1 MKVEG
6 SNVTTQNTNVQPVK
20 QQEFET
26 KVRVEARKVAEQVQS
41 KAELPVDERLKEY
54 PEYVPSIPEKT
65 WIDAVETANKKLE
78 GANTEFRFSVHEATN
93 QVSVKVLNKDTGEV
107 IREIPPE
114 KILDMVAKMWEMAG
128 IFVDERR

>member
-1 MKVEG
+1 MKIEG
-6 SNVTTQNTNVQPVK
+6 SNVTTQNTNGQPVR
-20 QQEFET
+20 QQEFDTREVI
-26 KVRVEARKVAEQVQS
+26 KVIEQVQR
-41 KAELPVDERLKEY
+41 KVEIPIDEKIKEY
-54 PEYVPSIPEKT
+54 PEYVPSIPEKS
-65 WIDAVETANKKLE
+65 WMEAVETANKKLE